1 MERSSRRRK
10 LIGEINVV
18 PYIDVMLVLLV
29 IFMITAPLLT
39 VGIKVRLPEASAEP
53 IPTVSVKE
61 QPPLVMSID
70 ARGRWYL
77 SIGRTPGQP
86 LDEKT
91 AAARATALL
100 RRYPDIQVLVKGD
113 TRVSYGRVIEAMAML
128 QKAGARKVGFL
139 TDPLP
144 PGETRGSQSP

>member
-1 MERSSRRRK
+1 MERSGRRRR

-39 VGIKVRLPEASAEP
+39 VGIQVRLPEASAVP

-70 ARGRWYL
+70 ARGRWFL
-77 SIGRTPGQP
+77 SVGRNPGQP

-91 AAARATALL
+91 VAARATALL
-100 RRYPDIQVLVKGD
+100 RRYPEIQVLVKGD
-113 TRVSYGRVIEAMAML
+113 TRVPYGRVIEAMAML
-128 QKAGARKVGFL
+128 QRAGARKVGFL
-139 TDPLP
+139 TDPP
-144 PGETRGSQSP
+144 PAGATRGSEAP